1 MKVINQLVVTLSLA
15 VPITLV
21 TADELVIQND
31 INALTLGTAE
41 FSPDM
46 HEALKISPIGYEQI
60 EIVPP
65 GYDKPAV
72 IEANTRNNG
81 IGLHNA
87 KLPLPGDVVAS
98 DGILIP

>member
-1 MKVINQLVVTLSLA
+1 MKVINKLVVTLSLA
-15 VPITLV
+15 VAITLV
-21 TADELVIQND
+21 TADELVIKND

-72 IEANTRNNG
+72 IEANTRKNG
-81 IGLHNA
+81 IGLHNGN
-87 KLPLPGDVVAS
+87 LPLSGEIVAS
-98 DGILIP
+98 DGLLVP

>member
-1 MKVINQLVVTLSLA
+1 MKVINKLVVTLSLA
-15 VPITLV
+15 VAITLV
-21 TADELVIQND
+21 TADELVIKND

-72 IEANTRNNG
+72 IEANTRQNG
-81 IGLHNA
+81 IGLHNGN
-87 KLPLPGDVVAS
+87 LPLSGEIVAS
-98 DGILIP
+98 DGLLVP